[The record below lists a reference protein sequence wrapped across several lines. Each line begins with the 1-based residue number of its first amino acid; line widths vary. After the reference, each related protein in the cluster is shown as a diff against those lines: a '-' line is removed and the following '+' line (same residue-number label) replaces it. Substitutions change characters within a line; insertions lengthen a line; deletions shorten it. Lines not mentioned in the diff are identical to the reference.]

1 MRAHTRLEPA
11 EDHAHSFTWSSCR
24 ANLIQRGSALYL
36 RVRDARSPE
45 LRSFKGLK
53 WYELDRKFRIS
64 GQWTPF
70 SVPKKITMPTADG
83 RTFSDVSLGFVTFT
97 VEGRTVHLEPIQQ
110 TDGTLGFLFRDQ
122 TSRSTTYGAGIEL
135 IAPAPSNG
143 IHASGTVTLDFN
155 NAHNPPCAYTG
166 YATCPIPPKDNQLN
180 VSIPAGEKR
189 YHP

>member
-36 RVRDARSPE
+36 RVRDGRSPE

-64 GQWTPF
+64 GQWTLF

-110 TDGTLGFLFRDQ
+110 FNKRMELLDFC
-122 TSRSTTYGAGIEL
+122 SGIRPVDRPRREL